1 MNRLEKI
8 KSVDF
13 DELDG
18 SDFGYLVSK
27 IERLEGLVKKA
38 YFEGWE
44 NRSDD
49 SIVEN
54 GWYESDAQK
63 SLQGRK

>member
-18 SDFGYLVSK
+18 SDFGYLISR
-27 IERLEGLVKKA
+27 IERLERLVETA

-44 NRSDD
+44 DKSDE

-63 SLQGRK
+63 SLKEK

>member
-1 MNRLEKI
+1 MDRLERI

-18 SDFGYLVSK
+18 SDFGYLISK
-27 IERLEGLVKKA
+27 IERLERLVKEA

-54 GWYESDAQK
+54 GWYESEAQK
-63 SLQGRK
+63 ALREE